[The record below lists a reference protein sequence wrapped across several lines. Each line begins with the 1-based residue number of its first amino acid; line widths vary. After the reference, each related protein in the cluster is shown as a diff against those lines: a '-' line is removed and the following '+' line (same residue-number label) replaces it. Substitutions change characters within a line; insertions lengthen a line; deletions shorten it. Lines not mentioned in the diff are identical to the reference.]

1 MHSVGDTLL
10 DVDNSL
16 SGEII
21 RIGREL
27 SDLKRALEQDELNS
41 RKYATS
47 AASVKTKSSAET
59 QISTRGWALYY
70 SFDFVAGSRHFSV
83 FYYWRQCPVKHSL
96 ISEAI

>member
-47 AASVKTKSSAET
+47 AASVKTK
-59 QISTRGWALYY
+59 
-70 SFDFVAGSRHFSV
+70 
-83 FYYWRQCPVKHSL
+83 PPK
-96 ISEAI
+96 